1 MKASKRRKNPRVPR
15 ARRATFAAIAQEMRR
30 WSALLETALMT
41 WPDVNR
47 KAMFG
52 FLSFYR
58 AGKIFAALL
67 WRRGFNS
74 SSSLIVRFNPMPPA
88 SLLAKAR
95 ADARICT
102 NTRVR
107 GTGWFSF
114 EVASECD
121 LRDALAW
128 LDHAYQAAKK

>member
-1 MKASKRRKNPRVPR
+1 
-15 ARRATFAAIAQEMRR
+15 
-30 WSALLETALMT
+30 MT

-58 AGKIFAALL
+58 AGKIFAALP
-67 WRRGFNS
+67 RTRGFNS
-74 SSSLIVRFNPMPPA
+74 SSSLILRFNPMPA
-88 SLLAKAR
+88 ALLAKAR
-95 ADARICT
+95 ADARMDT
-102 NTRVR
+102 NTRVPAK
-107 GTGWFSF
+107 GWFSF

>member
-30 WSALLETALMT
+30 WSALFETELMT

-52 FLSFYR
+52 SLR
-58 AGKIFAALL
+58 KIFAALPR
-67 WRRGFNS
+67 RRGFNS

-88 SLLAKAR
+88 LLAKAR
-95 ADARICT
+95 ADARMDT
-102 NTRVR
+102 NTRVP
-107 GTGWFSF
+107 GKGWFSF
-114 EVASECD
+114 EVASESD

>member
-30 WSALLETALMT
+30 WSAFLETELMT

-74 SSSLIVRFNPMPPA
+74 SSSLILRFTRMPA
-88 SLLAKAR
+88 ALLAKAR
-95 ADARICT
+95 ADARMDT
-102 NTRVR
+102 NTRVP
-107 GTGWFSF
+107 GKGWFSF

>member
-30 WSALLETALMT
+30 WSALLETELMT

-52 FLSFYR
+52 FLR
-58 AGKIFAALL
+58 KIFAALPR
-67 WRRGFNS
+67 RRGFNS

-88 SLLAKAR
+88 ALLAKAR
-95 ADARICT
+95 ADARMGT
-102 NTRVR
+102 NTRVS
-107 GTGWFSF
+107 GKGWFSF

>member
-74 SSSLIVRFNPMPPA
+74 SSSLILRFTRMPA
-88 SLLAKAR
+88 ALLAKAR
-95 ADARICT
+95 ADARMDT
-102 NTRVR
+102 NTRVP
-107 GTGWFSF
+107 GKGWFSF

-128 LDHAYQAAKK
+128 LDHAYQAATK

>member
-1 MKASKRRKNPRVPR
+1 MKASKRRKNSRVPR
-15 ARRATFAAIAQEMRR
+15 ARRATFAPIAEEMRR
-30 WSALLETALMT
+30 WSALLETELMT

-58 AGKIFAALL
+58 AGKIFAAL
-67 WRRGFNS
+67 RTRGFNS
-74 SSSLIVRFNPMPPA
+74 SSSLILRFNPMPA
-88 SLLAKAR
+88 ALLAKAR

-128 LDHAYQAAKK
+128 LDHAYQAATK

>member
-1 MKASKRRKNPRVPR
+1 
-15 ARRATFAAIAQEMRR
+15 
-30 WSALLETALMT
+30 MT

-128 LDHAYQAAKK
+128 LDHAYQAATK

>member
-1 MKASKRRKNPRVPR
+1 MKAHKRRKNSRVPR
-15 ARRATFAAIAQEMRR
+15 ARRASFAPIAQEMRR
-30 WSALLETALMT
+30 WSSLLETELMT
-41 WPDVNR
+41 WPDVNT

-58 AGKIFAALL
+58 AGKIFAALP
-67 WRRGFNS
+67 RTRGFNS
-74 SSSLIVRFNPMPPA
+74 SSSLILKFNPLPA
-88 SLLAKAR
+88 PLLAKAR
-95 ADARICT
+95 ADARMDT
-102 NTRVR
+102 NTRVA
-107 GTGWFSF
+107 GKGWFSF

>member
-1 MKASKRRKNPRVPR
+1 
-15 ARRATFAAIAQEMRR
+15 
-30 WSALLETALMT
+30 MT
-41 WPDVNR
+41 WPDVNS

-58 AGKIFAALL
+58 AGKIFAALP
-67 WRRGFNS
+67 RTRGFNS
-74 SSSLIVRFNPMPPA
+74 SSSLILKFNPMPA
-88 SLLAKAR
+88 ALLAKAR
-95 ADARICT
+95 ADARMDA
-102 NTRVR
+102 NTRVP
-107 GTGWFSF
+107 GKGWFSF

>member
-1 MKASKRRKNPRVPR
+1 
-15 ARRATFAAIAQEMRR
+15 
-30 WSALLETALMT
+30 
-41 WPDVNR
+41 
-47 KAMFG
+47 
-52 FLSFYR
+52 
-58 AGKIFAALL
+58 
-67 WRRGFNS
+67 
-74 SSSLIVRFNPMPPA
+74 MPPA